1 MCIRDRLGGFQGF
14 RCYCGQIIIA
24 QQASL
29 LPRLLHLGGIAAG
42 KAAAAAPA
50 PKKVDKKAK
59 TKATATKEE
68 KKPNSAASVLEK
80 AGKAAIAR
88 HSFKEVFVTSD
99 GQAFPL
105 RSDAQH
111 HAADLTSKEIIKV
124 TE

>member
-1 MCIRDRLGGFQGF
+1 M
-14 RCYCGQIIIA
+14 A
-24 QQASL
+24 TN
-29 LPRLLHLGGIAAG
+29 
-42 KAAAAAPA
+42 KKTETAAAQAVPSPENQTAQDAPATVNETSTEKKADTTAPA
-50 PKKVDKKAK
+50 PEKADKKAE

-68 KKPNSAASVLEK
+68 KKPEPAVSVLEK

-88 HSFKEVFVTSD
+88 HGFKEVFVTSD

-111 HAADLTSKEIIKV
+111 HASDLAGKEIIKV

>member
-1 MCIRDRLGGFQGF
+1 MATNKTKEKETAA
-14 RCYCGQIIIA
+14 A
-24 QQASL
+24 Q
-29 LPRLLHLGGIAAG
+29 AAPTLEKQEAQPATVTSTEE

-50 PKKVDKKAK
+50 PEKADKKAE

-88 HSFKEVFVTSD
+88 HGFKEVFVTSD

-111 HAADLTSKEIIKV
+111 HAADLAGKEIIKV

>member
-1 MCIRDRLGGFQGF
+1 MVTNKSKEKETAAVQAAPTPEK
-14 RCYCGQIIIA
+14 QEA
-24 QQASL
+24 QPATVNETSTE
-29 LPRLLHLGGIAAG
+29 G
-42 KAAAAAPA
+42 KAAAAAPT
-50 PKKVDKKAK
+50 PKKADKKVE

-88 HSFKEVFVTSD
+88 HGFKEVFVTSD

-111 HAADLTSKEIIKV
+111 HASDLAGKEIIKV

>member
-1 MCIRDRLGGFQGF
+1 MATNKTKEKETAAVQAALTPEKQE
-14 RCYCGQIIIA
+14 A
-24 QQASL
+24 QPATVNETSTE
-29 LPRLLHLGGIAAG
+29 G

-50 PKKVDKKAK
+50 PEKADKKAE

-88 HSFKEVFVTSD
+88 HGFKEVFVTSD

-111 HAADLTSKEIIKV
+111 HAADLAGKEIIKV

>member
-1 MCIRDRLGGFQGF
+1 M
-14 RCYCGQIIIA
+14 A
-24 QQASL
+24 TN
-29 LPRLLHLGGIAAG
+29 
-42 KAAAAAPA
+42 KTKEKETAAAQAAPTPEKQEA
-50 PKKVDKKAK
+50 QPATVTETSTEEKAD
-59 TKATATKEE
+59 TKATATKEK

>member
-1 MCIRDRLGGFQGF
+1 MATNKTKEKETAA
-14 RCYCGQIIIA
+14 A
-24 QQASL
+24 Q
-29 LPRLLHLGGIAAG
+29 AAPTPEKQEAQPATVNETSTGG
-42 KAAAAAPA
+42 KAVAAAPA
-50 PKKVDKKAK
+50 PEKADKKAE

-88 HSFKEVFVTSD
+88 HGFKEVFVTSD

>member
-1 MCIRDRLGGFQGF
+1 M
-14 RCYCGQIIIA
+14 A
-24 QQASL
+24 TNKNKEKE
-29 LPRLLHLGGIAAG
+29 AAAEEKTAAVVPAPETEKADK
-42 KAAAAAPA
+42 KAAAA
-50 PKKVDKKAK
+50 
-59 TKATATKEE
+59 KEE
-68 KKPNSAASVLEK
+68 KKPKPATSVLEK

-88 HSFKEVFVTSD
+88 HGFKEVFVTSD

>member
-1 MCIRDRLGGFQGF
+1 M
-14 RCYCGQIIIA
+14 A
-24 QQASL
+24 TN
-29 LPRLLHLGGIAAG
+29 
-42 KAAAAAPA
+42 KNKEKEAAAVQAAPTPETQTAQTAPA
-50 PKKVDKKAK
+50 PEKADKKAK

-88 HSFKEVFVTSD
+88 HGFKEVFVTSD

>member
-1 MCIRDRLGGFQGF
+1 MATNKTKEKETVA
-14 RCYCGQIIIA
+14 A
-24 QQASL
+24 Q
-29 LPRLLHLGGIAAG
+29 AAPTPETQTAQTAPAPEKADK
-42 KAAAAAPA
+42 KAAA
-50 PKKVDKKAK
+50 V
-59 TKATATKEE
+59 KEE

-88 HSFKEVFVTSD
+88 HGFKEVFVTSD

-124 TE
+124 TEQ